1 MLLTL
6 LAIVF
11 VFLASMALFHIAD
24 NLVSKTVAN
33 LFGFTGT
40 IGMMATF
47 ILLVFYAIS
56 IYAWIGAGHKADFIN
71 SEFGTSYSRE
81 QIFWAGDVIEEIREI
96 KRQRIEINGD
106 LMKKT
111 D

>member
-1 MLLTL
+1 MLLKL

-11 VFLASMALFHIAD
+11 VFLASMALFHMAG
-24 NLVSKTVAN
+24 NLRSGLTEIVLKFV
-33 LFGFTGT
+33 GVIGT
-40 IGMMATF
+40 MTTF
-47 ILLVFYAIS
+47 ALLVFYAIS
-56 IYAWIGAGHKADFIN
+56 IYAWIGAGHKADLIN